1 VGLIGLVLL
10 PAAPAEEGA
19 VSTTIKIGLV
29 DTITRGIPPSWT
41 QIAMRPFKALMEER
55 TGMIGEVVMS
65 GGALHLAKDLQ
76 DNRVQVGVFHGH
88 EYAWAKQKYPRLK
101 AIALCVN
108 RWQQAKVHL
117 MVRTDSKV
125 VSYADL
131 KGKKVAVPTQGRA
144 PCRLYLERRCV
155 PPGTSPAKFYARVET
170 PFATA
175 DALEDLIDGEVAAAV
190 VDAASLEDYRRACA
204 ASARRLRCIA
214 ESEPFPCGVI
224 ACYPGRVS
232 EAKMSKF
239 TAGLLSAPTTS
250 RGKDTLRVLRL
261 TAFELPAAN
270 HNAVLEAI
278 AKAYPAPSPAPTK

>member
-1 VGLIGLVLL
+1 MGFAFL
-10 PAAPAEEGA
+10 APAEEGA

-55 TGMIGEVVMS
+55 TGMTGEVVM
-65 GGALHLAKDLQ
+65 GGDALHLAKELQ
-76 DNRVQVGVFHGH
+76 DNKVQVGVFHGH

-117 MVRTDSKV
+117 VIRTDSKAA
-125 VSYADL
+125 SYADL
-131 KGKKVAVPTQGRA
+131 KGKKIAVPRQGRA
-144 PCRLYLERRCV
+144 PCRLYIERRCV
-155 PPGTSPAKFYARVET
+155 PPGSTPEKYYARVET

-190 VDAASLEDYRRACA
+190 VDAAGLEDYRRAFA
-204 ASARRLRCIA
+204 DRARRLRCIA

-224 ACYPGRVS
+224 ACYPGGIS

-239 TAGLLSAPTTS
+239 SAGLLSAPTTP

-261 TAFELPAAN
+261 TAFELPPAN

-278 AKAYPAPSPAPTK
+278 AKSYPPAEPAPTR